1 MKKKLLSTTF
11 LTLAF
16 FTGIA
21 TNAFGVETLALSVIA
36 SLGVASVA
44 VSNILYLGIV
54 GALYIGAS
62 VGLSALSALF
72 IPKPR
77 APKPEDVQQSTRQ
90 NLAPRYRHYGRV
102 KASGSWAFGGSKE
115 GSFYKVL
122 AIGQGPIDA
131 FEEYWVDDN
140 QVTLGTDRYV
150 LEDKYITGAGNKKV
164 RIESR
169 IGSNNTS
176 HYSFLTS
183 KFPEWTSEH
192 KGNGITSL
200 FVVQNSVKAEDYMKM
215 FPNGIQTN
223 YRVVMRASLVENPYT
238 LARAWDDNASSII
251 RDYLYHRDGMR
262 LPKSILT
269 KPLAAAGWQAAF
281 TQCDT
286 IYNLKDGGTESR
298 YRLWGSYS
306 LEERPADVLNR
317 MLVACDGRLQ
327 ITPDGGL
334 TLDIGDVPANPV
346 ILDDSVIVG
355 FSELGRGRDILS
367 TANTIRSTFLYP
379 AADYQSAEAEPWVD
393 EEDVALRGEIVQ
405 DQEFIMSPS
414 HSQTR
419 RLMKIAS
426 YKANPNWIATFNCNL
441 KGLAAF
447 GERFVRVVYPAF
459 GIDEI
464 FEVQDFAFDIGE
476 NGILTTVTI
485 TVSSLPA
492 AAYTWNPATEEGD
505 APVIEEDSSGD
516 GIPLPTNFNATI
528 QRKTINGAKY
538 PYAKLTFDPAPEGL
552 ITQARY
558 KETSSAAWLNISVA
572 EDAGVAESPILDD
585 NAEYEFQ
592 VRRKSVSE
600 GAWTA
605 SIVLT
610 AVADTAAPGP
620 ITNLVVTPGSTGSA
634 SINMSWQSPNS
645 NNFAATNIY
654 RNIVNDFA
662 VASLIHTEY
671 GAANFPFTYTDSP
684 LANGTYYYWFRSRN
698 FSGIQG
704 TAVPSGAKTVT

>member
-36 SLGVASVA
+36 SIGVTSVA
-44 VSNILYLGIV
+44 VSNLLYLGIV

-102 KASGSWAFGGSKE
+102 KVSGTWAFAGSKE

-122 AIGQGPIDA
+122 SLGQGPIDG

-140 QVTLGTDRYV
+140 QVTLGPDNFV
-150 LEDKYITGAGNKKV
+150 LEDQYISGAGNKKV
-164 RIESR
+164 RIETR
-169 IGSNNTS
+169 IGANNS
-176 HYSFLTS
+176 PYYSFLNS
-183 KFPEWTSEH
+183 KFPEWTSDH
-192 KGNGITSL
+192 KGNGIATL
-200 FVVQNSVKAEDYMKM
+200 FAIQGSVKSEDYLKM
-215 FPNGIQTN
+215 FPQGIQTN
-223 YRVVMRASLVENPYT
+223 YRVVMRACLVENPYT
-238 LARAWDDNASSII
+238 LTTAWDDNPSAII
-251 RDYLYHRDGMR
+251 RDYLYHPDGMR
-262 LPKSILT
+262 LAKSILT
-269 KPLAAAGWQAAF
+269 TPLATAGWRQAF
-281 TQCDT
+281 TKCDA
-286 IYNLKDGGTESR
+286 IYNLKSGGTEER

-317 MLVACDGRLQ
+317 MLTACDGRLQ

-334 TLDIGDVPANPV
+334 TLDIGDIPATPV

-355 FSELGRGRDILS
+355 FSEVGRGRDILS

-405 DQEFIMSPS
+405 DQEYIMSPS

-426 YKANPNWIATFNCNL
+426 YKANPNWVATFNCNL
-441 KGLAAF
+441 KGLSAF

-459 GIDEI
+459 AIDEI

-485 TVSSLPA
+485 SVSSLPA

-505 APVIEEDSSGD
+505 APVIEDNTASS
-516 GIPLPTNFNATI
+516 GIPLPSNFNATI
-528 QRKTINGAKY
+528 QRKTINNAKY
-538 PYAKLTFDPAPEGL
+538 PYARLTFDAAPEGL
-552 ITQARY
+552 VLQAQY
-558 KETSSAAWLNISVA
+558 KKTSETVWLSIPIQDGASA
-572 EDAGVAESPILDD
+572 AESPILDD
-585 NAEYEFQ
+585 NAQYEFQ
-592 VRRKSVSE
+592 LRLKSISE
-600 GAWTA
+600 GAWTP

-610 AVADTAAPGP
+610 AVADTVAPGP
-620 ITNLVVTPGSTGSA
+620 ITNLVVTGGTGKTDST
-634 SINMSWQSPNS
+634 WKSPNS
-645 NNFAATNIY
+645 GNFAATNIY
-654 RNIVNDFA
+654 RNTTNNIGTA
-662 VASLIHTEY
+662 TLISTEY
-671 GAANFPFTYTDSP
+671 GAASSSFTYTDTP
-684 LANGTYYYWFRSRN
+684 LAVGTYYYWFRSRN
-698 FSGIQG
+698 FSGVEG
-704 TAVPSGAKTVT
+704 TAVASGAKTVT